1 MKKRVLVSLVIII
14 LILSVFASC
23 TKTTTA
29 PAPSSTSSA
38 APASTQTPVKNV
50 VLREAIAH
58 TPQDQIGD
66 ESLKMAE
73 RFNARVTGYTLE
85 IHHSESLVKFA
96 ESLEAVRTGTVE
108 LAQWPIDMFGNL
120 DARFNT
126 MGLPFLFNNVDANV
140 AGIDILLPDF
150 SAICEEK
157 FNQKLIGIYTA
168 TSLDPLSRK
177 PIRKL
182 DDWKGLLVQ
191 TLNPPSSV
199 AVEKLGG
206 SAVSIPWPDAYT
218 SMDKGVVDAVMC
230 STNQMVVYSFWEVG
244 KYVIPVYIIPTAMT
258 FAVNLDVFNKIP
270 KDVQDILVEEHMKTG
285 KILNDIFVPL
295 TREHLGTLSSHGVE
309 VITPP
314 EEERN
319 KWRDVLSPYT
329 EEALNTVG
337 DFGVRVKAVA
347 DEVNAEYPYQTY
359 NP

>member
-1 MKKRVLVSLVIII
+1 MKMKI
-14 LILSVFASC
+14 LFCLLIVVMILAVFGAC
-23 TKTTTA
+23 TETTTSQ
-29 PAPSSTSSA
+29 PTSSA
-38 APASTQTPVKNV
+38 PPATTSQPPAKNV

-58 TPQDQIGD
+58 TPQDQIGE
-66 ESLKMAE
+66 ESIKMAE

-96 ESLEAVRTGTVE
+96 ESLDAVRTGTVE

-126 MGLPFLFNNVDANV
+126 MGLPFLFNNVEANV

-177 PIRKL
+177 PIRTL

-206 SAVSIPWPDAYT
+206 SPVSIPWPDAYT
-218 SMDKGVVDAVMC
+218 SLDKGVVDAVMC
-230 STNQMVVYSFWEVG
+230 STNQMVVYSFWEVAD
-244 KYVIPVYIIPTAMT
+244 YVIPVYIIPTAMT
-258 FAVNLDVFNKIP
+258 CAVNLDTFNKMP
-270 KDVQDILVEEHMKTG
+270 KDVQDILIEEHMKTG

-314 EEERN
+314 ERERDS
-319 KWRDVLSPYT
+319 WRAVLTPYT
-329 EEALNTVG
+329 DDALAAVG
-337 DFGVRVKAVA
+337 DFGIKVRAVA